1 MNRHERLKAK
11 AKTAEKKIDPARA
24 REAEELRKVIGFTKT
39 LTLSGVAISLIGCLL
54 NVAIGSEIILWVLAA
69 PGLLLA
75 IIGYF
80 QNYRKAV
87 CPSCGTF
94 LGAKPTMAKKL
105 PARCP
110 YCGRKWE

>member
-1 MNRHERLKAK
+1 MTRHQRMKAA
-11 AKTAEKKIDPARA
+11 AKSAEKIDPARV
-24 REAEELRKVIGFTKT
+24 RESEELKKTIGFTKT

-54 NVAIGSEIILWVLAA
+54 NVATGSEMILWVLAV

-75 IIGYF
+75 IIGYV

-105 PARCP
+105 PERCP
-110 YCGRKWE
+110 HCGRKW